1 MSAKILLVTGA
12 SRGIG
17 RACALL
23 AAENGWTVA
32 VNYREDAKAA
42 DAVVET
48 IAKGGGRAVALKGDV
63 SFEADAVGIFD
74 AATKA
79 LGPLTAVIANAGIIA
94 PTAKL
99 ADMSAE
105 RMRGIFEVNVLGAF
119 LTAREAARR
128 LSKWSGGA
136 GGSIVLM
143 SSAAARL
150 GSPNLYVDYA
160 ASKGAID
167 TLTLGLAK
175 ERAPRGSG
183 STPFVQASSTRKS
196 TPAAGSPTAQ
206 GLWARPLRWAARARL
221 TKSPQRRYG

>member
-1 MSAKILLVTGA
+1 MPAKALLVTGA

-23 AAENGWTVA
+23 AARNGWVVG

-42 DAVVET
+42 DAVVAT
-48 IAKGGGRAVALKGDV
+48 IAKDGGRAVALKGDV
-63 SFEADAVGIFD
+63 AIEADAVAMFD

-79 LGPLTAVIANAGIIA
+79 LGPLTAVIANAGIVA

-105 RMRGIFEVNVLGAF
+105 RMRRIFEVNVLDAF

-128 LSKWSGGA
+128 LSKSSGGA

-150 GSPNLYVDYA
+150 GSPNLYIDYA

-175 ERAPRGSG
+175 ELGPEGVR
-183 STPFVQASSTRKS
+183 STPFVRASSTPKS
-196 TPAAGSPTAQ
+196 TPVAASPTGQ
-206 GLWARPLRWAARARL
+206 GFWARPLRWAARAQ
-221 TKSPQRRYG
+221 PRRSLRRRFG